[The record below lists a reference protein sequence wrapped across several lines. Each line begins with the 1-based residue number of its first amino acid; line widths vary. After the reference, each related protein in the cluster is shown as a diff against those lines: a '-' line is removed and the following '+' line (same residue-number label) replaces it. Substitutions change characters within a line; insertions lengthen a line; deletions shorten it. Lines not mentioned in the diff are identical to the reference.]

1 MTTNTAFGL
10 ALSKP
15 FIAKTQIKI
24 EDLNIVH
31 EMVETIKSAFSSRH
45 SALKLEKKCKK
56 ALVVFS
62 KMAKI
67 NFCTR
72 KMFKIAKNAI

>member
-45 SALKLEKKCKK
+45 SALKLEKSAISKGQKHIFCYFKNGKK
-56 ALVVFS
+56 NQFLHKKKV
-62 KMAKI
+62 
-67 NFCTR
+67 
-72 KMFKIAKNAI
+72 